1 MWIFFSIL
9 FPVLTGIVNIFDKL
23 IVDRYHGIYFYAF
36 WIGIFELALG
46 LVGLGIALSLQSAEG
61 GTILGA
67 MLVGA
72 LAAGSLALFLA
83 AVKLGQV
90 ARVVPIW
97 FLYPLMVAPMAVVF
111 LDESMSA
118 VIVGAIILAVIG
130 AILVSW
136 QKAEDGRLFGNPA
149 VPPLT
154 LLAAGLLAVSFVLA
168 KWALEDGEFWQFF
181 GAYRIGFAP
190 VMLAVGMIP
199 KTRVSAFGMV
209 RNRGFISLMVV
220 IEALVALAVLA
231 RFAAVSLGEVSL
243 VAAVSAVQPSLV
255 FLYSLALVAFGLRRL
270 DNQGYPT
277 SADDR
282 NCGDNRRRGNYRA
295 TVRDRG
301 EGYHPRGLV
310 DTPPPQSS
318 PQGGR
323 R

>member
-1 MWIFFSIL
+1 MPWAWWAWVSASVFS
-9 FPVLTGIVNIFDKL
+9 PQKAGPSW
-23 IVDRYHGIYFYAF
+23 GP
-36 WIGIFELALG
+36 W
-46 LVGLGIALSLQSAEG
+46 
-61 GTILGA
+61 
-67 MLVGA
+67 LVGA

-190 VMLAVGMIP
+190 VMLAAGMIP

-220 IEALVALAVLA
+220 IEALVTLAVLA

-255 FLYSLALVAFGLRRL
+255 FLYSLALAALWPSVFGGWITRGTLLPQMTGIAAITAGVAIIAL
-270 DNQGYPT
+270 Q
-277 SADDR
+277 
-282 NCGDNRRRGNYRA
+282 
-295 TVRDRG
+295 
-301 EGYHPRGLV
+301 
-310 DTPPPQSS
+310 
-318 PQGGR
+318 
-323 R
+323 

>member
-9 FPVLTGIVNIFDKL
+9 FPALTGVVNIFDKL

-36 WIGIFELALG
+36 WIGIFELVLG
-46 LVGLGIALSLQSAEG
+46 LVGLGIAISLQSVEG

-72 LAAGSLALFLA
+72 LSAGSLAFFLA
-83 AVKLGQV
+83 AVKLGQL

-111 LDESMSA
+111 LDESLSA

-149 VPPLT
+149 VPLLT
-154 LLAAGLLAVSFVLA
+154 LLAAALLALSFVLA
-168 KWALEDGEFWQFF
+168 KWVLEDGGYWQFF

-199 KTRVSAFGMV
+199 RARVNAPGMV
-209 RNRGFISLMVV
+209 RNRGFISLMV
-220 IEALVALAVLA
+220 LVEGLVTLAVLA
-231 RFAAVSLGEVSL
+231 RFAALSLGDVSL
-243 VAAVSAVQPSLV
+243 VAAVSAVQPALV
-255 FLYSLALVAFGLRRL
+255 FFYSLLLATLWPGTFGGWITRGTLLPQVAGIGSITAGVVIISL
-270 DNQGYPT
+270 Q
-277 SADDR
+277 
-282 NCGDNRRRGNYRA
+282 
-295 TVRDRG
+295 
-301 EGYHPRGLV
+301 
-310 DTPPPQSS
+310 
-318 PQGGR
+318 
-323 R
+323 